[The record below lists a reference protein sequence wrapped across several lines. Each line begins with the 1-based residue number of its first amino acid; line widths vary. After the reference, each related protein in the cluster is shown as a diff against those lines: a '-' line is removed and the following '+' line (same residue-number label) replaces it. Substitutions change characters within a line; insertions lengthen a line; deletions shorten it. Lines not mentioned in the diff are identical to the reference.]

1 MIRFSY
7 IATFLLIFSPAMLAA
22 QISKTGVP
30 PGFSKS
36 ADTTGIPF
44 ETFIL
49 EHIDV
54 LQQEDA
60 IIDSI
65 SEIPWR
71 FGENLPADL
80 CPANAGVWETLPTGE
95 RIWQLGIHSPG
106 AYSINLTFSRYRLPP
121 GAELFVYNADRSFVI
136 GAFTDANNQ
145 QDFYFAT
152 TPIPGDS
159 VIIEYVE
166 PAEPAFAGELNLETV
181 THAYRSIYDFTRKF
195 GRSGSCNLNV
205 ACDEAK
211 GWENQIDA
219 VVMMMVGSNSLC
231 TGTLINNTNFDG
243 RPYVLSA
250 NHCYRSPSTLVF
262 WFNWQSETC
271 ENPTQPPPY
280 DAMSGAVSRVRQ
292 SVSDAWL
299 IELNQDVP
307 IGYNPFYAGWD
318 RSLDSAITEPV
329 VSIHHPRGDIK
340 KFSYAL
346 NGAVSSSYVGGAGSG
361 TTHWRVVWSGGTTT
375 EPTSSGSP
383 LFNAE
388 GHIIGQLHG
397 GYAACSNN
405 LPDWYGRFGVSWD
418 VGSEPQTQL
427 KYWLDPHDTDAV
439 SINGFRPTEDIVEPP
454 SDFHTQTLT
463 GDSILLNWSLND
475 KNNPVMLAYH
485 TSETFGVPSGGY
497 TIGDTLDGGG
507 IILYMGAE
515 QQLVFNPAWSDTLYY
530 FRAWSYNHLL
540 SYSAAVDTSA
550 FSGKLVVHDFPYV
563 EAFDEM
569 LIPYGWRQ
577 SAAEQHSWKIGRGNG
592 LGDPAAPFSGNYNLY
607 FNPPAEEPV
616 LASPIL
622 ASPEM
627 NLSGYDAAVLSFY
640 YTAIP
645 DASNQDEMA
654 VYYRTEPASEW
665 ILLHQLAGP
674 ANQWTRSEIDL
685 PALSSSSQLGFQA
698 TWQGGKGICL
708 DAIRVHAIHDKNFPP
723 PENLQITIA
732 NGHSLQLTWQAPDLS
747 QSASQPMAYRVYR
760 NHQAVA
766 LVDHEAKNFYID
778 TGLPVGNYNYHV
790 TAVYGNPS
798 GESVA
803 SNHAGA
809 AIQPSGTIRFLLVET
824 AGEGTTSPN
833 ATTPLIYNDEA
844 LVLLTAT
851 PAPDHFFEG
860 WYAQNEL
867 VSTNPV
873 LAVLMDG
880 DQAYEAVFARK
891 EYLVSTVS
899 IPSETGIQEGG
910 GLYKHGETARISTT
924 VPLGSRFKHWSRNE
938 KIVSTSTTFHMPV
951 VEPAELIAQF
961 EQLYQVLLRAQPPE
975 AGNVRG
981 EGIYSHLGT
990 VAIEAIPNPGW
1001 VFEYWEED
1009 GEILSASEEYVF
1021 LIESDR
1027 EMVAVFTQK
1036 RYDVML
1042 QVDPPDAGTATGAG
1056 TYEPGV
1062 QVTVTAEPN
1071 PDWRFVG
1078 WMENDQI
1085 ISEEASYTFVINED
1099 RQLTARMEP
1108 AFFLLTIA
1116 SEGKGTTVPDTGSY
1130 PVEKGYQVMLS
1141 AQPERGW
1148 RFKHWR
1154 VNDVL
1159 FVKDTIEVVME
1170 NAIHA
1175 TAVFYFPDIT
1185 NTTVFPEQEIL
1196 VFPNPGSG
1204 LFTVNLGA
1212 MSGHVK
1218 VDVFAVSG
1226 QSVFR
1231 IDHVAGPGESSLLSL
1246 DLSGQHAGIYMLRV
1260 SGKDKIL
1267 YQKIIKH

>member
-7 IATFLLIFSPAMLAA
+7 IAIILLILSPANLSG
-22 QISKTGVP
+22 QISKNGVP

-36 ADTTGIPF
+36 AETTGIPF

-49 EHIDV
+49 HHIDA

-80 CPANAGVWETLPTGE
+80 GLMNAGIWETLPSGT

-106 AYSINLTFSRYRLPP
+106 AYSINLTFNRYRLPP
-121 GAELFVYNADRSFVI
+121 GAELYVYNADRTFVI

-145 QDFYFAT
+145 QDRYFAT

-159 VIIEYVE
+159 IIIEYVE
-166 PAEPAFAGELNLETV
+166 PAEPAFAGELHLETV
-181 THAYRSIYDFTRKF
+181 THAYRSLYDFTRKF

-211 GWENQIDA
+211 GLENQIDA
-219 VVMMMVGSNSLC
+219 VVMMLVGSNSLC

-262 WFNWQSETC
+262 WFNWQGETC

-318 RSLDSAITEPV
+318 RSLDSAITETV

-340 KFSYAL
+340 KISYAL
-346 NGAVSSSYVGGAGSG
+346 HGAVASSYVGGAGSG

-383 LFNAE
+383 LFNSE
-388 GHIIGQLHG
+388 GLIIGQLHG
-397 GYAACSNN
+397 GYAACGNT

-418 VGSEPQTQL
+418 MGSEPQTQL
-427 KYWLDPHDTDAV
+427 KHWLDPHNTNAL
-439 SINGFRPTEDIVEPP
+439 SINGYRPTENIVEPP
-454 SDFHTQTLT
+454 SGFYPQTLSA
-463 GDSILLNWSLND
+463 DSILLNWSLND
-475 KNNPVMLAYH
+475 KSNPVMLAYH

-497 TIGDTLDGGG
+497 TVGDTLDGGG

-515 QQLVFNPAWSDTLYY
+515 QQLVFHPALSDTLYY

-540 SYSAAVDTSA
+540 SYSSAVDTSA
-550 FSGKLVVHDFPYV
+550 LSGKLVIHDFPYV
-563 EAFDEM
+563 EAFHET

-577 SAAEQHSWKIGRGNG
+577 TTDNQNRWQIGRGNG
-592 LGDPAAPFSGNYNLY
+592 MGIPSAPYSGNHNLY
-607 FNPPAEEPV
+607 YFPSAEEPG

-627 NLSGYDAAVLSFY
+627 NLSGYDEAIVSFY
-640 YTAIP
+640 YSAIP
-645 DASNQDEMA
+645 DDSNQDEIA
-654 VYYRTEPASEW
+654 VYYRTDPASEW
-665 ILLHQLAGP
+665 VLLHQPTGP
-674 ANQWTRSEIDL
+674 ASQWTRAEVDL
-685 PALSSSSQLGFQA
+685 PTLSASAQLGFQA
-698 TWQGGKGICL
+698 TWQGGRGICL
-708 DAIRVHAIHDKNFPP
+708 DAIRVHAIDHESHPP
-723 PENLQITIA
+723 PENLQVTLV
-732 NGHSLQLTWQAPDLS
+732 NGHSLQLIWEAPDLA
-747 QSASQPMAYRVYR
+747 QSAQPPAAYRIYR
-760 NHQAVA
+760 NHQAVD
-766 LVDHEAKNFYID
+766 LVNYEEKELYVD
-778 TGLPVGNYNYHV
+778 TGLSVGNYNYYV
-790 TAVYGNPS
+790 TAVYDDPP
-798 GESVA
+798 GESAV
-803 SNHAGA
+803 SNRSGA
-809 AIQPSGTIRFLLVET
+809 AILPSGIIRFLLVEIN
-824 AGEGTTSPN
+824 GEGITSPS
-833 ATTPLIYNDEA
+833 ATTPLVFNNGA
-844 LVLLTAT
+844 LTLLTAT
-851 PAPDHFFEG
+851 PASDHVFQG
-860 WYAQNEL
+860 WYVQNEQ
-867 VSTNPV
+867 VSTNPL
-873 LAVLMDG
+873 LAVLMDR
-880 DQAYEAVFARK
+880 DQAFEAVFSRK
-891 EYLVSTVS
+891 EHLVSTVS
-899 IPSETGIQEGG
+899 VPSETGIQEGG
-910 GLYKHGETARISTT
+910 GLYKHGETTRISTT

-938 KIVSTSTTFHMPV
+938 KIISTSTTFHMPV

-961 EQLYQVLLRAQPPE
+961 EQLYQVNLLAQPSV
-975 AGNVRG
+975 AGIVRG
-981 EGIYSHLGT
+981 EGIYSHLST

-1001 VFEYWEED
+1001 VFDYWEED

-1021 LIESDR
+1021 LIENDR
-1027 EMVAVFTQK
+1027 EITAVFSQK
-1036 RYDVML
+1036 RYEVML

-1056 TYEPGV
+1056 AYEPDV

-1078 WMENDQI
+1078 WMENDQV
-1085 ISEEASYTFVINED
+1085 ISVEASYTFIINED

-1108 AFFLLTIA
+1108 AFFLLTIT
-1116 SEGKGTTVPDTGSY
+1116 SEGKGKTVPETGSY
-1130 PVEKGYQVMLS
+1130 PVEKGNQVMLS

-1154 VNDVL
+1154 VNGV
-1159 FVKDTIEVVME
+1159 FFEKDTIDVIME

-1185 NTTVFPEQEIL
+1185 NTTIFPEQEIL

-1226 QSVFR
+1226 QSVFC
-1231 IDHVAGPGESSLLSL
+1231 IDHVAGPGESSLLL
-1246 DLSGQHAGIYMLRV
+1246 FDLSGRHAGVYLLRV
-1260 SGKDKIL
+1260 TGREKIF